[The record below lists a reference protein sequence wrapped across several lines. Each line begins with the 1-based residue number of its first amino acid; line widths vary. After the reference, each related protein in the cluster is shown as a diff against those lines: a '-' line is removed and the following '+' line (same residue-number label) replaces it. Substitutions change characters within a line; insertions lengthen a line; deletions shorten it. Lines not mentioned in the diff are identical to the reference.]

1 MIDLINIA
9 SDLPHNRF
17 LDLYQKALKENQ
29 RGIEAIAISSYDK
42 SSNEVESRFV
52 NLKYITGNEWIF
64 FSNYLSPKAMQ
75 FESHDQISAL
85 FHWGAINSQVRLKAK
100 INKTSVEFSDNHF
113 QSRTKEKNALAISSN
128 QSQPIDSFDS
138 VKDNFYKT
146 LASMDSESKRPE
158 YWGGYSFTPYY
169 FEFWEGHENRLNQRH
184 VFSME
189 EGLLER
195 ISAPALAVFFL

>member
-1 MIDLINIA
+1 MIDFINIV
-9 SDLPHNRF
+9 SDIPHNKF
-17 LDLYQKALKENQ
+17 LDLYQKALQEKQ

-52 NLKYITGNEWIF
+52 NLKNISGNEWIF

-85 FHWGAINSQVRLKAK
+85 FYWGAINSQIRLKAK
-100 INKTSVEFSDNHF
+100 INKSSIEFSDSHF
-113 QSRTKEKNALAISSN
+113 QSRSKEKNALAISSS

-138 VKDNFYKT
+138 VKKNFHTT
-146 LASMDSESKRPE
+146 LASMDSESQRPE

-169 FEFWEGHENRLNQRH
+169 FEFWEGHENKLNQRH

-189 EGLLER
+189 EGSWIESLLQ
-195 ISAPALAVFFL
+195 P

>member
-1 MIDLINIA
+1 MIDLTNIT
-9 SDLPHNRF
+9 SDLPHNKF

-42 SSNEVESRFV
+42 SNNEVESRFV

-64 FSNYLSPKAMQ
+64 FSNYQSPKAMQ

-85 FHWGAINSQVRLKAK
+85 FHWGAINSQIRLKAN
-100 INKTSVEFSDNHF
+100 IEKTSFEFSDDHF
-113 QSRTKEKNALAISSN
+113 QGRTKEKNALAISSN

-138 VKDNFYKT
+138 VKENFHT
-146 LASMDSESKRPE
+146 ALASMDSESKRPE

-184 VFSME
+184 IFTME
-189 EGLLER
+189 EGSWSESLLQ
-195 ISAPALAVFFL
+195 P

>member
-1 MIDLINIA
+1 MIK
-9 SDLPHNRF
+9 F
-17 LDLYQKALKENQ
+17 LNLSSEKPYLQFKSAYQAALDNGQK
-29 RGIEAIAISSYDK
+29 GIEAISVSSFNK
-42 SSNEVESRFV
+42 EANEVESRFV
-52 NLKYITGNEWIF
+52 NLKYISGNEWIF
-64 FSNYLSPKAMQ
+64 FSNYRSPKAMQ

-85 FHWGAINSQVRLKAK
+85 FHWGAINSQIRLKAK
-100 INKTSVEFSDNHF
+100 INKTSAEFSDTHF

-128 QSQPIDSFDS
+128 QSQLIDSFDS

-146 LASMDSESKRPE
+146 LASMDSESKRPD

-189 EGLLER
+189 EGSWSESLLQ
-195 ISAPALAVFFL
+195 P

>member
-1 MIDLINIA
+1 MIKISKIGLQEPYKIF
-9 SDLPHNRF
+9 NR
-17 LDLYQKALKENQ
+17 LYLAAQTAGQKS
-29 RGIEAIAISSYDK
+29 IEAVSISSFDPAK
-42 SSNEVESRFV
+42 CEVESRYV
-52 NLKYITGNEWIF
+52 NLKYIIGNEWIF

-85 FHWGAINSQVRLKAK
+85 FHWGAINSQIRLKAK
-100 INKTSVEFSDNHF
+100 INKTSVEFSDHHF

-128 QSQPIDSFDS
+128 QSQSIDSFDS
-138 VKDNFYKT
+138 VKENFHTT

-158 YWGGYSFTPYY
+158 YWGGFSFTPYY

-189 EGLLER
+189 EGSWSESLLQ
-195 ISAPALAVFFL
+195 P

>member
-1 MIDLINIA
+1 
-9 SDLPHNRF
+9 
-17 LDLYQKALKENQ
+17 
-29 RGIEAIAISSYDK
+29 
-42 SSNEVESRFV
+42 
-52 NLKYITGNEWIF
+52 
-64 FSNYLSPKAMQ
+64 MQ

-85 FHWGAINSQVRLKAK
+85 FHWGAINSQIRLKAK
-100 INKTSVEFSDNHF
+100 INKTSVEFSDTHF

-128 QSQPIDSFDS
+128 QSQLIDSFDS

-146 LASMDSESKRPE
+146 LASMDSESKRPD

-189 EGLLER
+189 EGSWSESLLQ
-195 ISAPALAVFFL
+195 P

>member
-1 MIDLINIA
+1 MIDLVNIV
-9 SDLPHNRF
+9 SDIPHEKF
-17 LDLYQKALKENQ
+17 LDLYNKALKEKQ

-42 SSNEVESRFV
+42 FSNEVESRFV
-52 NLKYITGNEWIF
+52 NLKYVTGNEWIF
-64 FSNYLSPKAMQ
+64 FSNYQSPKAMQ

-128 QSQPIDSFDS
+128 QSQPIDSYDS
-138 VKDNFYKT
+138 VKENFHIA
-146 LASMDSESKRPE
+146 LASMDSKSKRPE
-158 YWGGYSFTPYY
+158 YWGGYSFIPYY
-169 FEFWEGHENRLNQRH
+169 FEFWEGHENRLNKRQ

-189 EGLLER
+189 EGSWNESLLQ
-195 ISAPALAVFFL
+195 P

>member
-1 MIDLINIA
+1 MIDLINIV
-9 SDLPHNRF
+9 SDIPHNKF
-17 LDLYQKALKENQ
+17 LDLYQKALKEQQ

-52 NLKYITGNEWIF
+52 NLKYISGNEWIF

-85 FHWGAINSQVRLKAK
+85 FYWGAINSQIRLKAK

-113 QSRTKEKNALAISSN
+113 QSRSKEKNALAISSN
-128 QSQPIDSFDS
+128 QSQPINSFGS
-138 VKDNFYKT
+138 VEENFHAT
-146 LASMDSESKRPE
+146 LAAMDSQSQRPE

-169 FEFWEGHENRLNQRH
+169 FEFWEGHENRLNKRL
-184 VFSME
+184 VFSRE
-189 EGLLER
+189 DGSWRESLLQ
-195 ISAPALAVFFL
+195 P

>member
-1 MIDLINIA
+1 MIDLVNIT
-9 SDLPHNRF
+9 SDIPHNKF
-17 LDLYQKALKENQ
+17 LDLYNQALKKKQ

-42 SSNEVESRFV
+42 FSNEVESRFV
-52 NLKYITGNEWIF
+52 NLKYIKGNEWIF

-85 FHWGAINSQVRLKAK
+85 FHWGAINSQIRLKAN
-100 INKTSVEFSDNHF
+100 IEKTSFEFSDDHF
-113 QSRTKEKNALAISSN
+113 QGRTKEKNALAISSN

-138 VKDNFYKT
+138 VKENFHT
-146 LASMDSESKRPE
+146 ALASMDSESKRPE

-184 VFSME
+184 IFTME
-189 EGLLER
+189 EGSWSESLLQ
-195 ISAPALAVFFL
+195 P

>member
-17 LDLYQKALKENQ
+17 LDLYQKALKEKQ

-52 NLKYITGNEWIF
+52 NLKYISGNEWIF

-85 FHWGAINSQVRLKAK
+85 FYWGAINSQIRLKAK

-113 QSRTKEKNALAISSN
+113 QSRSKEKNALAISSN
-128 QSQPIDSFDS
+128 QSQPINSFGS
-138 VKDNFYKT
+138 VEENFHAT
-146 LASMDSESKRPE
+146 LAAMDSQSQRPE

-169 FEFWEGHENRLNQRH
+169 FEFWEGHENRLNKRL
-184 VFSME
+184 VFSRE
-189 EGLLER
+189 DGSWRESLLQ
-195 ISAPALAVFFL
+195 P

>member
-17 LDLYQKALKENQ
+17 LDLYKKALKENQ

-64 FSNYLSPKAMQ
+64 FSNYLSPKAIQ

-85 FHWGAINSQVRLKAK
+85 FHWGAINTQVRLKAK
-100 INKTSVEFSDNHF
+100 INKTSAEFSDNHF

-128 QSQPIDSFDS
+128 QSEQIDSFDF

-146 LASMDSESKRPE
+146 LASMDSESKRPD

-189 EGLLER
+189 EGSWSESLLQ
-195 ISAPALAVFFL
+195 P

>member
-1 MIDLINIA
+1 
-9 SDLPHNRF
+9 
-17 LDLYQKALKENQ
+17 
-29 RGIEAIAISSYDK
+29 
-42 SSNEVESRFV
+42 
-52 NLKYITGNEWIF
+52 
-64 FSNYLSPKAMQ
+64 MQ

-100 INKTSVEFSDNHF
+100 INKTSAAFSDNHF

-128 QSQPIDSFDS
+128 QSESINSFDF

-146 LASMDSESKRPE
+146 LASMDSETKRPE

-184 VFSME
+184 VFSMD
-189 EGLLER
+189 EGSWSESLLQ
-195 ISAPALAVFFL
+195 P

>member
-9 SDLPHNRF
+9 SDLPHSKF
-17 LDLYQKALKENQ
+17 LDLYKKALKDNQ

-64 FSNYLSPKAMQ
+64 FSNYLSPKAIQ

-85 FHWGAINSQVRLKAK
+85 FHWGAINSQIRLKAK
-100 INKTSVEFSDNHF
+100 INKTSVEFSDTHF

-128 QSQPIDSFDS
+128 QSEQIDSFDS

-146 LASMDSESKRPE
+146 LASMDSESKRPD

-189 EGLLER
+189 EGSWSESLLQ
-195 ISAPALAVFFL
+195 P

>member
-9 SDLPHNRF
+9 SDLPHNKF

-85 FHWGAINSQVRLKAK
+85 FHWGAINSQIRLKAK
-100 INKTSVEFSDNHF
+100 INKTSVEFSDTHF

-128 QSQPIDSFDS
+128 QSQT
-138 VKDNFYKT
+138 N
-146 LASMDSESKRPE
+146 
-158 YWGGYSFTPYY
+158 
-169 FEFWEGHENRLNQRH
+169 
-184 VFSME
+184 
-189 EGLLER
+189 
-195 ISAPALAVFFL
+195 

>member
-9 SDLPHNRF
+9 SDLPHNKF

-85 FHWGAINSQVRLKAK
+85 FHWGAINSQIRLKAK
-100 INKTSVEFSDNHF
+100 IKKTSVEFSDNHF
-113 QSRTKEKNALAISSN
+113 QSRTKDKNALAISSN

-138 VKDNFYKT
+138 VKENFQQHSPQWILNLKDQSIGVDTLLPLITLNFGKVMKT
-146 LASMDSESKRPE
+146 D
-158 YWGGYSFTPYY
+158 
-169 FEFWEGHENRLNQRH
+169 
-184 VFSME
+184 
-189 EGLLER
+189 
-195 ISAPALAVFFL
+195 